1 MNTVDKYILKSFLK
15 KFIPAFFIIFFIFIV
30 QTFWLY
36 FDELAGKGL
45 GGWIIFK
52 FFLYFSP
59 NIILNVI
66 PLATLLAG
74 IMTYGNLSERSEF
87 TAIKS
92 MGISLIRSMKHTL
105 LFIILLSI
113 LSFAFANTIV
123 PYGNYKFSELRRKI
137 KDKKPSIAIKQGVF
151 TNMQN
156 FNIYVREKYGKD
168 KNKLKEV
175 LIHQKVNNVPDK
187 TIIAKTGTILS
198 DAKNHL
204 VQLILNNGVF
214 YEDLTREQKTAQDR
228 KKYPAMKTKFK
239 KHIINIDVSGLD
251 NVDFDKKSKNS
262 NMKLSFLDI
271 KREIDTIDKRINKNY
286 QVLSNEIVV
295 RNLVKNYKVNKK
307 SNSIISYN
315 NINNLLKNKQLFT
328 QKKLSELYSNA
339 TTKAETML
347 MFSKRKLDYSKNKQ
361 NRKNEYIIAFYNKF
375 AFPISIII
383 MFFVGVPLG
392 AIIRKGGYSASFVAG
407 IVIFLIYYMMNM
419 FGKNAGEEGKIPA
432 WMGAWLSAFILAPL
446 GVYLMIKANLDKE
459 FTYLKNVISSI
470 NTLIKRKL

>member
-1 MNTVDKYILKSFLK
+1 M
-15 KFIPAFFIIFFIFIV
+15 
-30 QTFWLY
+30 Y

-59 NIILNVI
+59 NIILNVV

-74 IMTYGNLSERSEF
+74 IMTYGNLSEKSEF

-92 MGISLIRSMKHTL
+92 MGISLISSMKKTL
-105 LFIILLSI
+105 IFVLILSV

-175 LIHQKVNNVPDK
+175 LIHQKVNNIPDK
-187 TIIAKTGTILS
+187 TIIAKSGIIQS
-198 DAKNHL
+198 DEKNKL
-204 VQLILNNGVF
+204 VQLILYDGVF
-214 YEDLTREQKTAQDR
+214 YEDLTRQQKNANDR
-228 KKYPAMKTKFK
+228 KKNPAMKTKFN
-239 KHIINIDVSGLD
+239 KHIINIDISGLD
-251 NVDFDKKSKNS
+251 NVDFNKKSKEK
-262 NMKLSFLDI
+262 NMKLNFMDI
-271 KREIDTIDKRINKNY
+271 SREIDSIEKKINKNSKN
-286 QVLSNEIVV
+286 LSNEIII
-295 RNLVKNYKVNKK
+295 RNTIKNYKSEKK
-307 SNSIISYN
+307 SIRKKYKDFHELLRDTSLF
-315 NINNLLKNKQLFT
+315 NI
-328 QKKLSELYSNA
+328 KKMSELYTNA
-339 TTKAETML
+339 TLKADAML
-347 MFSKRKLDYSKNKQ
+347 MFTKRKIDYSKNKK
-361 NRKNEYIIAFYNKF
+361 NRKNEYILAFYEKF

-432 WMGAWLSAFILAPL
+432 WTGAWLSAFVLAPL
-446 GVYLMIKANLDKE
+446 GIYLMYKANEDGE
-459 FTYLKNVISSI
+459 FTYISNAISYLKTNIIEKYFVRKKISTSG
-470 NTLIKRKL
+470 